1 MGICGK
7 SCIISGGK
15 YCQRDYPHRESDL
28 TFCHFQEKWD
38 KVINKIPPLYIP
50 KTNYYISKKRF
61 NMYLNEFNTT
71 VTQSL
76 HTVGQMTGTT
86 YIVDYGLG
94 ECVYTYQRI
103 GKRIKQEV
111 LQLIK
116 CDMWK
121 VIAVINEETPLNE
134 GDMNSLNMEIRNH
147 SLNEVTKFINGR
159 GLHQ

>member
-1 MGICGK
+1 
-7 SCIISGGK
+7 
-15 YCQRDYPHRESDL
+15 
-28 TFCHFQEKWD
+28 
-38 KVINKIPPLYIP
+38 
-50 KTNYYISKKRF
+50 
-61 NMYLNEFNTT
+61 MYLNDFNTT

-86 YIVDYGLG
+86 YTVDYGLG

-121 VIAVINEETPLNE
+121 VITLIDGESPLNE
-134 GDMNSLNMEIRNH
+134 GDYKDLNMEIRNH
-147 SLNEVTKFINGR
+147 SLSYVEEFISQR
-159 GLHQ
+159 GQH